1 MKRTFDTPMGK
12 TYGHGFDAVT
22 ARADIRAF
30 VTWWND
36 RSAFPV
42 GGPAA
47 EPLDLPVPRMA
58 A

>member
-12 TYGHGFDAVT
+12 TYGIGFDAVT

-30 VTWWND
+30 MTWWND

-42 GGPAA
+42 GQQAP
-47 EPLDLPVPRMA
+47 EPLDFPAPRMA

>member
-12 TYGHGFDAVT
+12 TYGIGFDAVT

-30 VTWWND
+30 MTWWND

-42 GGPAA
+42 GQQAP
-47 EPLDLPVPRMA
+47 EPLDLPAPRMA